1 MLFALGAL
9 GGSCALAQAKA
20 DWQVKQRQAAMMLQG
35 KYMGPVRNILLGR
48 VPYDAS
54 ALERNTGYLAALSQ
68 MPWDGFTPDS
78 QGEKSRARPEIFK
91 DPARFKAAY
100 EDFQAVAARLAAA
113 ARARDQAGARAAFEA
128 LQKACG
134 DCHDA
139 FRSR

>member
-1 MLFALGAL
+1 
-9 GGSCALAQAKA
+9 
-20 DWQVKQRQAAMMLQG
+20 MLQG
-35 KYMGPVRNILLGR
+35 KYMGPVRDMLKDR
-48 VPYDAS
+48 VPYDAA
-54 ALERNTGYLAALSQ
+54 ALARNTGYLEALAQ
-68 MPWDGFTPDS
+68 MSWDGFTPDT

-113 ARARDQAGARAAFEA
+113 ARARDQAGARVAFEA

-134 DCHDA
+134 GCHDA